1 MTSAAKYRP
10 DIDGLRAI
18 AVLAV
23 VLFHFKLGP
32 FQGGFVGVDIFFVIS
47 GFLIAGI
54 LQNEMDRGVFTLTG
68 FYERR
73 IRRILPA
80 LGVVLLGTAVAGVA
94 ILLPTDLRWLGDSII
109 ATALF
114 GSNIYFW
121 RNTGYF
127 EPGHDFSPLLHT
139 WSLAVEEQFYVLFP
153 LLLYGLTRLRPTAR
167 GPVIAGLGLASF
179 GICVV
184 VQDYRP
190 EAAFYLLPFR
200 MWELLAGAWLAV
212 GKVPELKTP
221 LIREGLAITGLS
233 LIGAGVLFIT
243 PGEHFPGWVASVP
256 VLGTMLVIHAG
267 SGGPGLVARLLS
279 VRPMVGVGL
288 ISYSLYLWHWPV
300 IVLARYREGGQTDIS
315 TTLVLLAIVLALS
328 YLTYRHVE
336 TPIRHRR
343 GHAFSKRRTVVTAT
357 LAVTSGVTL
366 GLLLWAG
373 DGWNKR
379 FEPGVVALDQDRN
392 ADIPFMGCNDR
403 RKFYEA
409 AREMDSLD
417 SLCRI
422 GIEDGTISAILWG
435 DSHALAWAPAI
446 DAAFRKRG
454 ITGVLAIKAECPPLA
469 GLVDRRDTRCGEFN
483 EQVNHLVNSHHE
495 MQLVVLGAAWPSYV
509 LPADTDR
516 LRLRSDPY
524 GSWDFT
530 KIFEQTVGNLDS
542 NNKRVWVL
550 GPTPRAPEDPA
561 FGLALASAYDIAAPA
576 PTSAVTVKAT
586 AQAFWQAVSQL
597 SPREN
602 VAYSDPETWLCNQT
616 DCRYTH
622 DGLVLYRDAGHLNI
636 RGAMHL
642 LPNLLA
648 DLEGLTGE
656 KPGIPQVRR

>member
-1 MTSAAKYRP
+1 MTPATKYRP

-54 LQNEMDRGVFTLTG
+54 LQSEMDRGIFTLTG

-80 LGVVLLGTAVAGVA
+80 LGVVLLATALAGVA
-94 ILLPTDLRWLGDSII
+94 ILLPTDLRWLGDSVI

-127 EPGHDFSPLLHT
+127 DPGHDFSPLLHT

-153 LLLYGLTRLRPTAR
+153 LLLYGLTKLRPTAR

-179 GICVV
+179 GICVI

-190 EAAFYLLPFR
+190 EAVFYLLPFR

-212 GKVPELKTP
+212 GRVPELKAP
-221 LIREGLAITGLS
+221 LVREAMAITGLS
-233 LIGAGVLFIT
+233 LIGAGVLLIT
-243 PGEHFPGWVASVP
+243 PGKHFPGWVASVP
-256 VLGTMLVIHAG
+256 VLGTMLVIYTG
-267 SGGPGLVARLLS
+267 SGGAGLVTRLLS
-279 VRPMVGVGL
+279 VRPLVGIGL

-300 IVLARYREGGQTDIS
+300 IVLARYRAGGQTDIR

-328 YLTYRHVE
+328 YLTYRHIE
-336 TPIRHRR
+336 TPIRRR
-343 GHAFSKRRTVVTAT
+343 GGHAFSKRRTIVTAT
-357 LAVTSGVTL
+357 LAMTSGVTL

-373 DGWNKR
+373 NGWNTR
-379 FEPGVVALDQDRN
+379 FAPDVVALDKDRI
-392 ADIPFMGCNDR
+392 ADIPFMACNDR
-403 RKFYEA
+403 RNFYEA
-409 AREMDSLD
+409 TSEIDSLD
-417 SLCRI
+417 SLCQI
-422 GIEDGTISAILWG
+422 GTKGGTISAILWG

-446 DAAFRKRG
+446 DAAFRERG
-454 ITGVLAIKAECPPLA
+454 ITGVLATRAECPPLT
-469 GLVDRRDTRCGEFN
+469 GLVDRRDPRCGEFN
-483 EQVNHLVNSHHE
+483 EQVNHLVSSHRE
-495 MQLVVLGAAWPSYV
+495 IQLVVLGAVWPSYV
-509 LPADTDR
+509 LPADPDR
-516 LRLRSDPY
+516 LRPRSDPY
-524 GSWDFT
+524 GRWDFT
-530 KIFEQTVGNLDS
+530 HIFEQTIGKLDS
-542 NNKRVWVL
+542 NKKRVWVL

-561 FGLALASAYDIAAPA
+561 FGLALAKAYDIAAPA
-576 PTSAVTVKAT
+576 PISAVTVKAT
-586 AQAFWQAVSQL
+586 DQAFWQAISQL

-602 VAYSDPETWLCNQT
+602 VVYSDPGTWLCNQA

-642 LPNLLA
+642 LPDLLA
-648 DLEGLTGE
+648 DLAKLTGDAGH
-656 KPGIPQVRR
+656 PAD